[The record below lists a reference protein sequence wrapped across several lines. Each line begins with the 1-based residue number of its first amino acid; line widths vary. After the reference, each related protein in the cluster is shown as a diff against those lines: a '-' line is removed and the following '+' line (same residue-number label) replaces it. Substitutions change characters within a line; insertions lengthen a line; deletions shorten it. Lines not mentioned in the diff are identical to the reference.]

1 MGVLGS
7 DSPSRVWDAD
17 RTAPFADGVTQSVGG
32 EIKSLTI
39 LMPIFDDWACAARLL
54 PLIDAELSGTAAE
67 VHVILID
74 DGSNTPASEDLV
86 QAPLQSISE
95 VRVLRL
101 RGNLGHQRAIAI
113 GLYYVNQ
120 FLPTDAIV
128 VMDGDGED
136 QPRDIPALLASLA
149 RSGGRE
155 MIFAARTKRLER
167 PAFRFF
173 YHLYRILH
181 RVLTGIPVRVGNF
194 SAVPHASVERLMVSS
209 DLWNHYAAAA
219 FRSKLP
225 LRMVP
230 LERGRRLDGKSRMN
244 FFALV
249 VHGWSA
255 ISVFADV
262 VSVRLL
268 AGATAFALFSLLL
281 LAGVVSARFAIPH
294 AMPAWV
300 AITAGS
306 LAVICLEAMM
316 LSLVLVLA
324 VISARSN
331 TSFIPLRDSEYY
343 ILEQK
348 RLWGKHEPD
357 GLRRR
362 RTGAV

>member
-1 MGVLGS
+1 MARLASGVAQ
-7 DSPSRVWDAD
+7 DA
-17 RTAPFADGVTQSVGG
+17 GG
-32 EIKSLTI
+32 ALRSLTI
-39 LMPIFDDWACAARLL
+39 LIPVFNDWACAARLL
-54 PLIDAELSGTAAE
+54 PLIDAELSGIAAD

-74 DGSNTPASEDLV
+74 DGSTVPASEDLV
-86 QAPLQSISE
+86 PAPLESISD
-95 VRVLRL
+95 VQILRL

-113 GLYYVNQ
+113 GLYYVHQ
-120 FLPTDAIV
+120 FLAADATI

-136 QPRDIPALLASLA
+136 RPRDIPALLAGLA
-149 RSGGRE
+149 QSGGRE
-155 MIFAARTKRLER
+155 MVFAARTRRLER

-173 YHLYRILH
+173 YHVYRMVH

-194 SAVPHASVERLMVSS
+194 SIVPRASLDRLMVSS
-209 DLWNHYAAAA
+209 DLWNHFAAAA

-230 LERGRRLDGKSRMN
+230 LARGARLSGKSRMN

-249 VHGWSA
+249 VHGLSA

-268 AGATAFALFSLLL
+268 VGATAFGLFSLLL
-281 LAGVVSARFAIPH
+281 LAGVLYGRFVMPN
-294 AMPAWV
+294 AMPVWA
-300 AITAGS
+300 AITVGS
-306 LAVICLEAMM
+306 LAAICLQAMM

-324 VISARSN
+324 IISARSH

-348 RLWGKHEPD
+348 RLWGKHEPV
-357 GLRRR
+357 GLRRWR
-362 RTGAV
+362 ISAV

>member
-1 MGVLGS
+1 VE
-7 DSPSRVWDAD
+7 VY
-17 RTAPFADGVTQSVGG
+17 TANAGG
-32 EIKSLTI
+32 ALRNLTV
-39 LMPIFDDWACAARLL
+39 LMPIFNDWACAARLL

-74 DGSNTPASEDLV
+74 DGSNTPASDDLV
-86 QAPLQSISE
+86 PTPLQSISE
-95 VRVLRL
+95 IRVLSL

-113 GLYYVNQ
+113 GLYYVHR
-120 FLPTDAIV
+120 FLSADAII

-136 QPRDIPALLASLA
+136 RPCDISALLASLA
-149 RSGGRE
+149 ESGGRE
-155 MIFAARTKRLER
+155 IVFAARAKRLEQ
-167 PAFRFF
+167 PVFRFF
-173 YHLYRILH
+173 YHLYRLVH

-194 SAVPHASVERLMVSS
+194 SAVPRASVDRLMVSS

-249 VHGWSA
+249 VHGLSA

-262 VSVRLL
+262 VGVRLL
-268 AGATAFALFSLLL
+268 AGATAFSILSLLL
-281 LAGVVSARFAIPH
+281 LAGVVSARVAIPH
-294 AMPAWV
+294 AMPAW
-300 AITAGS
+300 ATIAAGS
-306 LAVICLEAMM
+306 LAVIGLQAMM

-324 VISARSN
+324 VISARSH
-331 TSFIPLRDSEYY
+331 TSFIPLRDSEFY

-348 RLWGKHEPD
+348 VLWGKHEPA

-362 RTGAV
+362 RIGAI

>member
-1 MGVLGS
+1 VVFLVCKGKQVPQLLHRNGATPNA
-7 DSPSRVWDAD
+7 DSPL
-17 RTAPFADGVTQSVGG
+17 G
-32 EIKSLTI
+32 SLTI
-39 LMPIFDDWACAARLL
+39 LVPIFNDWACAARLL
-54 PLIDAELSGTAAE
+54 PLLDAELSGAARE
-67 VHVILID
+67 IHVVLID
-74 DGSNTPASEDLV
+74 DGSSTPATDDIV
-86 QAPLQSISE
+86 QAPLESISE
-95 VRVLRL
+95 VQVLRL
-101 RGNLGHQRAIAI
+101 RANLGHQRAIAI
-113 GLYYVNQ
+113 GLYYVHQ

-136 QPRDIPALLASLA
+136 RPRDIPVLLASLA

-155 MIFAARTKRLER
+155 MIFAARAKRLET
-167 PAFRFF
+167 PVFRFF
-173 YHLYRILH
+173 YHLYRGVH

-194 SAVPHASVERLMVSS
+194 SAVPRSSVDRLMVSS

-244 FFALV
+244 FLALV
-249 VHGWSA
+249 VHGLSA

-268 AGATAFALFSLLL
+268 VGAAAFLLFSLFL
-281 LAGVVSARFAIPH
+281 LAGVLCTRFALPH
-294 AMPAWV
+294 GLPAW
-300 AITAGS
+300 ATITAGS
-306 LAVICLEAMM
+306 LAAVGLQATM
-316 LSLVLVLA
+316 LAVVLVLA
-324 VISARSN
+324 VIGARSN

-348 RLWGKHEPD
+348 RLWGEHEPV

-362 RTGAV
+362 RADAV